1 MSPRVDPPRRPRLRV
16 AAVEVAEYLRRHPN
30 FFAKHL
36 DLLEILEVPHPCG
49 SAVSLVARQID
60 QLREKT
66 RRLESQ
72 LNDIVQIARDN
83 DILHQR
89 IHQLTLALL
98 AACSLEDAL
107 ACLEWGLTEYFQTDF
122 VAVRITDPSVVT
134 PIANLRWVPAGG
146 AQESMAEVLE
156 AGHPVCGQPNPEE
169 ARLLFGAAAG
179 EVASQ
184 ALIPL
189 RHAGLRGVLAIG
201 SRDPQRFRPGMG
213 AVFLSQLGEIIAARL
228 AVLVGGD
235 D

>member
-1 MSPRVDPPRRPRLRV
+1 MSPGLEQPRAPRLRV
-16 AAVEVAEYLRRHPN
+16 AAAEVADYLRRHPR

-36 DLLEILEVPHPCG
+36 DLLEVLEVPHPCG

-60 QLREKT
+60 LLRERT
-66 RRLESQ
+66 RRLETQ

-98 AACSLEDAL
+98 AARSLEDAL
-107 ACLEWGLTEYFQTDF
+107 ACLEWGFTEYFQTDF
-122 VAVRITDPSVVT
+122 VAVRIADPLLAT
-134 PIANLRWVPAGG
+134 PIANLRWVPAAGS
-146 AQESMAEVLE
+146 QESMAEALE
-156 AGHPVCGQPNPEE
+156 TGRPVCGQPNPEE
-169 ARLLFGAAAG
+169 ARLLFGAVAG

-189 RHAGLRGVLAIG
+189 RQAGLRGVLAIG
-201 SRDPQRFRPGMG
+201 SRDPQRFLPGMG
-213 AVFLSQLGEIIAARL
+213 AVFLHQLGEIIAARL
-228 AVLVGGD
+228 AVLVSGD